1 VTTENALLWQAS
13 GLPQLVKTH
22 AEEGRL
28 VHKYVLNRLLLLIP
42 TLLGVI
48 LIVFSIMELIP
59 GTPARLILGAFA
71 PEEAVDQ
78 LNEELGYNRP
88 FVVRFGT
95 YALSMAQGQFGSSYL
110 SRKPVSGEIISRF
123 PTTLKL
129 AVLAVVISA
138 IIGIPMGILSA
149 VKQYSSV
156 DIISTGMAMF
166 LAAIPGF
173 WLGLMLILTFSLDL
187 GWLPTNGIG
196 SIRHYILPTITMCLP
211 GAASIM
217 RMTRSTM
224 LETIRQDYIRTA
236 RAKGASEKRVILNH
250 ALKNALLPVITSLG
264 MRFGGML
271 GGTILIE
278 SVFGMPG
285 LGTLVVNAIR
295 QKDIP
300 LVMGSVIFLAVLFC
314 LIMLTVDLIYAYL
327 DPRIKAKYTK

>member
-1 VTTENALLWQAS
+1 M
-13 GLPQLVKTH
+13 GPM
-22 AEEGRL
+22 
-28 VHKYVLNRLLLLIP
+28 HKYILKRLLLLIP
-42 TLLGVI
+42 TLIGVV

-59 GTPARLILGAFA
+59 GTPARLILGAFS
-71 PEEAVDQ
+71 PQEAVDQ

-88 FVVRFGT
+88 FVVRFSD
-95 YALSMAQGQFGSSYL
+95 YALNAMRGQFGNSYIT
-110 SRKPVSGEIISRF
+110 RKPVSGEIFSRF
-123 PTTLKL
+123 PTTLRL
-129 AVLAVVISA
+129 AIIAVVVSA
-138 IIGIPMGILSA
+138 LIGIPMGILSA

-156 DIISTGMAMF
+156 DIISTGVALL

-173 WLGLMLILTFSLDL
+173 WLGLMLILTFSLNL
-187 GWLPTNGIG
+187 GWLPTSGIG
-196 SIRHYILPTITMCLP
+196 SIRHFILPTITMCLP
-211 GAASIM
+211 GSASIM

-300 LVMGSVIFLAVLFC
+300 LVMGTVIFLAVLFC
-314 LIMLTVDLIYAYL
+314 LIMLSVDLIYAYI